1 MASLNQAFNQPDK
14 LVDINQGTTLIE
26 RLFFDGN
33 KHILVNARRDH
44 VSSSFHVMVNSLH
57 RNGNKEIETKRMTVD
72 ELKKLFRTYENNSF
86 KTPVF
91 Y

>member
-1 MASLNQAFNQPDK
+1 MASLEHAFNRPDK
-14 LVDINQGTTLIE
+14 LVKINQDTTLIE

-44 VSSSFHVMVNSLH
+44 VNSSFYVMVNSLH
-57 RNGNKEIETKRMTVD
+57 RNGNKEIETKIMTVE
-72 ELKKLFRTYENNSF
+72 ELKELFSSYENNSF